1 MKKLALL
8 IAMHRAARRVK
19 VQHDFL
25 GRFRKRIEERI
36 DEKPLQLLRVMRDL
50 FIPTFRD
57 RIRPG

>member
-1 MKKLALL
+1 VKKLALL
-8 IAMHRAARRVK
+8 IAMHRVVRRVK

-50 FIPTFRD
+50 FIPAFRG
-57 RIRPG
+57 RILPG